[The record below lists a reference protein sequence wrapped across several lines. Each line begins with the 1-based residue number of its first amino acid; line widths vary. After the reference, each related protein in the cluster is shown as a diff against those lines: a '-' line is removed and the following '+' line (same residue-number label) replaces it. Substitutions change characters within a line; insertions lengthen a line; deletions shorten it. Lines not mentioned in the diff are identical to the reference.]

1 MNNDLNHRQA
11 AFVQEYLI
19 DYNATQAA
27 IRAGYSDRGAYS
39 YGLKLLQIE
48 KIKHALNEA
57 RQKRNERTQIDQD
70 YVIDQ
75 LVEIVQRSMQVR
87 PVLDRKGNET
97 GVYAYRDVVA
107 VRALALLA
115 KHTGGFNNNHDA
127 AQNITV
133 VVDTG
138 VPGPPASRMPS
149 GATSSRHDPG

>member
-1 MNNDLNHRQA
+1 MDKNLNLRQA

-39 YGLKLLQIE
+39 YGLKLLQLE
-48 KIKHALNEA
+48 KVKHALDEA
-57 RQKRNERTQIDQD
+57 RRQRNKRTEIDQD
-70 YVIDQ
+70 YVIKQ
-75 LVEIVQRSMQVR
+75 LVEIVERSMQVR
-87 PVLDRKGNET
+87 PVLDRKGKKT
-97 GVYAYRDVVA
+97 GVYAYRDIVA

-127 AQNITV
+127 AQNVTV

-149 GATSSRHDPG
+149 GATSSQHSPG